1 MTYFEPAGRWEGN
14 RIGLGMG
21 TFLRFRERVS
31 SQCGALASVRAPCRL
46 SPLSTESALLQAR
59 RLRARTN
66 DPLDDA
72 DAESI
77 EDPADNPEVTMQR
90 EQRLSTMNLCCK
102 PTT

>member
-1 MTYFEPAGRWEGN
+1 MRRTRFSSRPLPLIPTIH
-14 RIGLGMG
+14 RI
-21 TFLRFRERVS
+21 RI
-31 SQCGALASVRAPCRL
+31 A
-46 SPLSTESALLQAR
+46 
-59 RLRARTN
+59 ARTN

-77 EDPADNPEVTMQR
+77 EDPADNPEVTTQK